1 MDEKRKSGFGTASL
15 VLGIIG
21 IVFSFIPIVNFLSYI
36 LATLGFIFAVICL
49 FKKASKGIAIA
60 GLILAILSFI
70 IANNINTKTSEV
82 LKDTFENGSI
92 VELNIGENTTV
103 DDLKITYVSLDDNY
117 TDYSKYIHPTAG
129 NKVIRIEMKFENNSS
144 KDIILNS
151 VSCYA
156 DNQKCETTYFVNDFN
171 LPTLEKISS
180 GNSFTGII
188 YYEVPE
194 NSEKIKVEY
203 DTDTLNDSKVIFNV
217 K

>member
-103 DDLKITYVSLDDNY
+103 DDY